1 MASIH
6 IYQHQCTLRIGVIG
20 QAALITYHIENH
32 GDQDNSFNVYLVY
45 YNVVYNVITEC
56 KTEILGEPEFLHRY
70 TGFSIFRQR
79 INGNI
84 LYRFIRKW
92 FCVWS
97 FQRYNQYNV
106 INHQHNNENPLY

>member
-1 MASIH
+1 MQDGNFGGTRIFTSI
-6 IYQHQCTLRIGVIG
+6 YRVQH
-20 QAALITYHIENH
+20 
-32 GDQDNSFNVYLVY
+32 
-45 YNVVYNVITEC
+45 
-56 KTEILGEPEFLHRY
+56 
-70 TGFSIFRQR
+70 FRQR

-97 FQRYNQYNV
+97 FQRYNQYDV